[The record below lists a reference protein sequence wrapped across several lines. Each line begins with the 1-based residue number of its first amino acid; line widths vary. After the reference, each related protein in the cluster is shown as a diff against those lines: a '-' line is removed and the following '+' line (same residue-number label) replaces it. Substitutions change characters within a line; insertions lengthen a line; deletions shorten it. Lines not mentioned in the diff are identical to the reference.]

1 MDLPRTIHAT
11 PQEALALLGDEV
23 ERLAGL
29 GGRRIIGIAGGPG
42 AGKSTLAQA
51 LVARSGASAAYVPM
65 DGFHL
70 PHKVLEAR
78 GQVAD
83 KGMPHT
89 FDGAGFAGFL
99 AQLRAAA
106 IPVSGPGYSREI
118 EDVVANAFTVPGDAT
133 VLVTEGNYLLLPDA
147 PWDAVRPLLDVAVFI
162 NVPREIV
169 RARLLR
175 RHAEHGL
182 FTEERNRTHVER
194 VDLVNHDRV
203 AGTKH
208 RADLVIEMVT
218 AG

>member
-1 MDLPRTIHAT
+1 MALPRTIHAT
-11 PQEALALLGDEV
+11 PKEALALLSDEAD
-23 ERLAGL
+23 RLAGL

-51 LVARSGASAAYVPM
+51 LVARLGSWAAYVPM

-70 PHKVLEAR
+70 PHKLLKAR

-89 FDGAGFAGFL
+89 FDGAGFAEFL
-99 AQLRAAA
+99 TRLRGET

-118 EDVVANAFTVPGDAT
+118 EDVVADAFTVPADAM

-147 PWDAVRPLLDVAVFI
+147 PWDAVRPLLDLAVFLD
-162 NVPREIV
+162 VPRDIV
-169 RARLLR
+169 KARLLR

-182 FTEERNRTHVER
+182 FTEERNRAHVER

-203 AGTKH
+203 AGTRH
-208 RADLVIEMVT
+208 RADLVIEVVT